1 MEHHF
6 LLAEI
11 INKILGPIVVWISK
25 IVGLKI
31 VDEKYP
37 IPDFLCF
44 LLIIVLVSAILHWWS
59 ARKYSVENP
68 TGMQHLFETLY
79 EGFGDIIES
88 VIGEEGKKYLPF
100 HFSLGM
106 FIFLSNISGL
116 IPGFE
121 SPSSNINFTAGCAII
136 VFIYYNVIGFKK
148 SGIKYLKHFMGP
160 NIFLA
165 PLMIPIEIVSH
176 LARPFSL
183 AVRLF
188 ANIFGEDMVILV
200 FIGLLPFVLP
210 MPLMFLS
217 ILTSL
222 IQAFVFVMLSMLYIS
237 DALPHEEEAH

>member
-6 LLAEI
+6 LLAKA
-11 INKILGPIVVWISK
+11 INKIFGPIVVFISNLL
-25 IVGLKI
+25 GLRIADK
-31 VDEKYP
+31 EYP

-44 LLIIVLVSAILHWWS
+44 LIIIVLISAIIHWWAS
-59 ARKYSVENP
+59 RKYKVDEP
-68 TGMQHLFETLY
+68 TGFQHLFESLY
-79 EGFGDIIES
+79 DGFRDIIES

-100 HFSLGM
+100 HFSLGT
-106 FIFLSNISGL
+106 FIFFSNISGL

-136 VFIYYNVIGFKK
+136 VFIYYNIIGFKK

-200 FIGLLPFVLP
+200 FLGMLPFILP

-237 DALPHEEEAH
+237 DAMPHEEEAN